1 MLRRADREPRRRWRN
16 GTPPGGSTQT
26 QAWDINNSGQIVGE
40 YLDCSGDSHGFLLN
54 GGVFTTIDFPAAQCG
69 LGGDFAEGIND
80 ASQISGRYCAITGCN
95 GYYFDGTTYS
105 ALAVGPGNTV
115 AFIILLTWRKHG

>member
-40 YLDCSGDSHGFLLN
+40 YLDGSGDSHGFLLN
-54 GGVFTTIDFPAAQCG
+54 GGLFTTIDFPAAQGG

-80 ASQISGRYCAITGCN
+80 AGQISGRYLRD
-95 GYYFDGTTYS
+95 YRMQR
-105 ALAVGPGNTV
+105 V
-115 AFIILLTWRKHG
+115 LL

>member
-1 MLRRADREPRRRWRN
+1 MASCSTAAFSLR
-16 GTPPGGSTQT
+16 ST
-26 QAWDINNSGQIVGE
+26 
-40 YLDCSGDSHGFLLN
+40 
-54 GGVFTTIDFPAAQCG
+54 FPAAQGG

-80 ASQISGRYCAITGCN
+80 AGQISGRYCAITGCN

-105 ALAVGPGNTV
+105 ALAVGPGNTE

>member
-1 MLRRADREPRRRWRN
+1 MHQNSNHTISCFDARIVNRGADGEN

-40 YLDCSGDSHGFLLN
+40 YLDGSGDSHGFLLN
-54 GGVFTTIDFPAAQCG
+54 GGVFTTIDFPAAQGG

-80 ASQISGRYCAITGCN
+80 AGQVAIARLPDAT
-95 GYYFDGTTYS
+95 GTTLTERPTRHS
-105 ALAVGPGNTV
+105 RLAQAT
-115 AFIILLTWRKHG
+115 LRHS